1 MRGEFATS
9 SLPPVESTPELWPET
24 VDSAKLLADLA
35 KQIRRYVVI
44 REEGLSATVLFT
56 AMCWIHNAVA
66 THSPILGV
74 TSADAESGKTT
85 LLDVLARLVPKPS
98 RGTDLVR
105 SLKDSSPWRCGNMKP
120 IRS

>member
-1 MRGEFATS
+1 MREEFATVP
-9 SLPPVESTPELWPET
+9 PPVESPPELWPET

-74 TSADAESGKTT
+74 TSADADSGKTT

-98 RGTDLVR
+98 RGADLVR